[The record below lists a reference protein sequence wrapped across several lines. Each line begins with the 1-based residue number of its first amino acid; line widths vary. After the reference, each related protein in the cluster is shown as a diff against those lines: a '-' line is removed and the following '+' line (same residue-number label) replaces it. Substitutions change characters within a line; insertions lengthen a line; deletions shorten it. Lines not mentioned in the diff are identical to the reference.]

1 MLWLSFYLMCTVW
14 SLVQKFFS
22 LHLFIWLFVCTAC
35 RIQAI
40 LLQRMRWWITL
51 GCILATNKNSDL
63 LPSGNTS
70 VSSTRHLK
78 CVCVR
83 RHCWYQE
90 SIAVL
95 RTVRKME
102 GGSQTFLF
110 SPLLCS
116 PSCGHLSEG
125 SFAFPTLHS
134 TSIISCH
141 CLTLQQRTLT
151 PCPWYANLS
160 PWCHFGAMMS
170 GVGRHR
176 GPSHLW
182 ALLLLLL
189 LLCHSSPLPPALWM
203 GCFSQWMD
211 WVRV

>member
-1 MLWLSFYLMCTVW
+1 MLLLSFYVMCTVR

-22 LHLFIWLFVCTAC
+22 LHLFIWLFESKQSCC
-35 RIQAI
+35 RERDDGSH
-40 LLQRMRWWITL
+40 LPPG
-51 GCILATNKNSDL
+51 GCILATNRNSDL
-63 LPSGNTS
+63 RPSGNTS
-70 VSSTRHLK
+70 VSSTRLSK

-90 SIAVL
+90 SI
-95 RTVRKME
+95 TVRQTARKMK

-141 CLTLQQRTLT
+141 CLILQRRTL
-151 PCPWYANLS
+151 PRAHDMQICPLDVTLERWWVEWGGIVPPATS
-160 PWCHFGAMMS
+160 E
-170 GVGRHR
+170 
-176 GPSHLW
+176 PSSSCFSSSVIAHLC
-182 ALLLLLL
+182 LLLSGWVAS
-189 LLCHSSPLPPALWM
+189 HSGWT
-203 GCFSQWMD
+203 GFEFN
-211 WVRV
+211 